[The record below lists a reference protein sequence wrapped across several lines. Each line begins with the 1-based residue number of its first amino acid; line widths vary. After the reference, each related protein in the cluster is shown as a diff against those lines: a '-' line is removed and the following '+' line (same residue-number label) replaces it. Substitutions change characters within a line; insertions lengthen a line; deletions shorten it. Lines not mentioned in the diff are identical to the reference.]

1 MRSGSCTSIRAMSKA
16 VIWVSFR
23 PLNLKCKVRLWS
35 GRSAGLT
42 ANASPLTA
50 VAKAASTAHTMLSIA
65 RRRGAQPTLEGPG
78 EGALLGK
85 PCQEGNLGK
94 RMALVAQEAF
104 GQVTAGVFGQGLEAD
119 PMLGQPTVERS
130 CAEPEVARNVG
141 HLRRALAERLRD
153 SILCLTDESHLCS
166 DFGQLGI
173 EVRGEIAGKS
183 LVTENVRLRQRLR
196 RKQDRVQIRTEPD
209 GTAEPVLV
217 HSYRFRGRMPD
228 QDFQRDD
235 GHRADLSGDG
245 DGTRQRRLARQTHPE
260 PSFAGTV

>member
-35 GRSAGLT
+35 GRSVGLT

-50 VAKAASTAHTMLSIA
+50 VAKAASTAHSMLSIA

-130 CAEPEVARNVG
+130 CAEPEVARDVG
-141 HLRRALAERLRD
+141 HLRCALAERLRD
-153 SILCLTDESHLCS
+153 RILCLTDESHLC
-166 DFGQLGI
+166 I

-196 RKQDRVQIRTEPD
+196 RKQDRVQTRTEPD
-209 GTAEPVLV
+209 GTSEPVLV
-217 HSYRFRGRMPD
+217 HSDRFRGRMPD
-228 QDFQRDD
+228 QHFQRDD
-235 GHRADLSGDG
+235 RHRADLSGDG
-245 DGTRQRRLARQTHPE
+245 DGTRQRRLVRQTHP
-260 PSFAGTV
+260 